1 MPLFFYL
8 LTNDH
13 FQGNFLNKLYILS
26 TFSNISLPFHE
37 IHLIES
43 RSQRTLLN
51 HEKFFDVNQN
61 LLARALKIHFHN
73 LLFFLRFPH
82 RTTKEF
88 LVFIKAAVRT
98 FVILSHVLYSVL
110 IHWLIFKDEQ
120 ISLLAK

>member
-98 FVILSHVLYSVL
+98 FVILSHVLNFQRRANFLVSK
-110 IHWLIFKDEQ
+110 IDI
-120 ISLLAK
+120 I